1 MGAAPKQNDLS
12 SRERRP
18 RHDQFNA
25 EALTSDELS
34 RARARTTLFDLPVVD
49 ATVTGLT
56 RVGALLIVFFNLV
69 YAAENFYT
77 PASTFDASLS
87 LHLASIAMGVGLF
100 LLTFTGAIP
109 RYWREIVIFVCT
121 ALLVSNT
128 VIGAESMRVEPLFV
142 SVLFIVIGVGTLAP
156 WDWRWQAAIGVIGMT
171 CFYVLGR
178 AHGVV
183 DSDPSMHWLGLITA
197 VGLGQSSVYLRMKN
211 RRELAQNLEDQRSS
225 DRKLKESEEK
235 FRQIFE
241 QSNDIVMVSNLD
253 TGRILEVNNQFVKRS
268 RLPRELVV
276 GRRSTDLNFWM
287 EPAIREQCAKALR
300 DTGSVQNIEAE
311 LTGID
316 HTKPTTALIS
326 AVVVRLNNQNCV
338 INVVHEISDIKEA
351 QRQVRN
357 SEATLRKIFDANLD
371 SVSLNDP
378 MTRRYTDV
386 NAEFCRS
393 TGFSREEV
401 LGKTYWEIGVWPS
414 REESDNFAAALGRTG
429 EIRNMR
435 ADFYS
440 KDGRLIPC
448 LMSGVLLELDGKLS
462 CLTITRNI
470 GDLVAAE
477 QKLQSSE
484 AMLREI
490 FDSNV
495 DNIALTGL
503 SDGIIIDVNN
513 EMVRSVGLAKAEMI
527 GKRFADL
534 NVWVST
540 ERLDLFLET
549 LRKQREVRNFETTFR
564 TIGVGTF
571 PALISAVVLELGGR
585 ECVLS
590 ITRDITDLEAARQKA
605 LAASKAKTE
614 FLSSMSHEIRTP
626 MNAILG
632 MADLMGES
640 DLEPEQRRY
649 LTTIISNGNALL
661 ELINS
666 ILDIARVESGR
677 LSLEAVEFDV
687 VELTEKVAD
696 TLAVRADEKGIE
708 LAVRFGSLLPPMLVG
723 DPLRL
728 RQVLTNL
735 IGNAIKFTGR
745 GEIVI
750 DVALNPGQSNPGSL
764 LFSVRDTGIGIP
776 PDVLPKVFSAF
787 TQADSSTTRKYGG
800 SGLGLTIVE
809 RLVALMGGR
818 VWVESELGTG
828 STFYFTAELGLPTAV
843 TSQSETPEHRGPEL
857 SGIRALVVDDNAT
870 VRSIASAMLLSRGA
884 VVTEAGSGAEGL
896 LAIDE
901 ANRNH
906 ASFGLMLIDLQMP
919 AMDGFEMIRR
929 IRLGPDGNSPI
940 VILMT
945 SGGLTNRLN
954 AMKELGVHHYV
965 VKPLK
970 SRELCA
976 AISGAMARVAAP
988 GDAVVE
994 PRREAAPNGSAA
1006 HLLDRPLSILLAD
1019 DSADNRLL
1027 IAAYLK
1033 KSRYLL
1039 DEVENG
1045 QAALDHFMTRAYD
1058 VVLMDIQMPVLDG
1071 YSAVQM
1077 IRQWETAS
1085 QRRRTPIIALTASAL
1100 EQDVR
1105 RAHEVGCDLHVSKPV
1120 KKSTLL
1126 QAIADVVENSEHD
1139 DAAPKPNSSG
1149 APDAANASG
1158 D

>member
-18 RHDQFNA
+18 RHDQLNA
-25 EALTSDELS
+25 EALTSDELA
-34 RARARTTLFDLPVVD
+34 RARARTTLFDLPAVD

-56 RVGALLIVFFNLV
+56 RAGALLIVFSQLLF
-69 YAAENFYT
+69 AAQHRYT
-77 PASTFDASLS
+77 SASTFDATLS
-87 LHLASIAMGVGLF
+87 AILAMVAVGVVF
-100 LLTFTGAIP
+100 FILTFTAAIP
-109 RYWREIVIFVCT
+109 RYWREVVIFVCT
-121 ALLVSNT
+121 ALLAST
-128 VIGAESMRVEPLFV
+128 TAIGVESMRVEPLYVTVLIVVV
-142 SVLFIVIGVGTLAP
+142 SAGMLAP
-156 WDWRWQAAIGVIGMT
+156 WDWRWQAAISGIGLI
-171 CFYVLGR
+171 CFYVFER
-178 AHGVV
+178 AHGAV
-183 DSDPSMHWLGLITA
+183 DPYPAIHWLGLMTA
-197 VGLGQSSVYLRMKN
+197 VGLAQSNVYLQTKN
-211 RRELAQNLEDQRSS
+211 RRELAQHLEDQWSS

-276 GRRSTDLNFWM
+276 GRRATDLNFWM

-300 DTGSVQNIEAE
+300 ETGSVQNIEAE
-311 LTGID
+311 LTGVD

-326 AVVVRLNNQNCV
+326 AVVVRVNNQNCV

-351 QRQVRN
+351 ERKARN
-357 SEATLRKIFDANLD
+357 SEAMLRKIFDANLD
-371 SVSLNDP
+371 SVSINDP
-378 MTRRYTDV
+378 ITRRYTDV

-429 EIRNMR
+429 EVRNMR
-435 ADFYS
+435 ADFYA

-477 QKLQSSE
+477 QKLIDSE
-484 AMLREI
+484 ASLRKI
-490 FDSNV
+490 FDSILDPLSITDV
-495 DNIALTGL
+495 DGRFV
-503 SDGIIIDVNN
+503 DVNP
-513 EMVRSVGLAKAEMI
+513 EFARLTEYSREEII
-527 GKRFADL
+527 GAVSPGVADSGYARPGGEY
-534 NVWVST
+534 VES
-540 ERLDLFLET
+540 
-549 LRKQREVRNFETTFR
+549 LRRTGQVRNFEV
-564 TIGVGTF
+564 TIRSKSGVEI
-571 PALISAVVLELGGR
+571 PVLLSSVVVSLGGAWR
-585 ECVLS
+585 VVTICH
-590 ITRDITDLEAARQKA
+590 DITDLEAARQKA

-640 DLEPEQRRY
+640 DLDSEQRRY

-696 TLAVRADEKGIE
+696 TLAVRAHEKGIE
-708 LAVRFGSLLPPMLVG
+708 LAVRIGSGLPPMLVG

-745 GEIVI
+745 GEVVI

-809 RLVALMGGR
+809 RLVALMGGS

-828 STFYFTAELGLPTAV
+828 STFYFTAELGLPPAV
-843 TSQSETPEHRGPEL
+843 TNQSETLEHRGPEL
-857 SGIRALVVDDNAT
+857 SGVRALVVDDNAT
-870 VRSIASAMLLSRGA
+870 ARSIASAMLLSKGA

-896 LAIDE
+896 LAIDD

-906 ASFGLMLIDLQMP
+906 TSFGVMLVDLQMP

-929 IRLGPDGNSPI
+929 IRLGPNGNLPI
-940 VILMT
+940 VILVT
-945 SGGLTNRLN
+945 SGGLTTRLN
-954 AMKELGVHHYV
+954 AMKDLGVNHYV
-965 VKPLK
+965 VKPIK
-970 SRELCA
+970 RRELYA
-976 AISGAMARVAAP
+976 AICDAMAELAAP
-988 GDAVVE
+988 ADAVVE
-994 PRREAAPNGSAA
+994 PRPEVAPNGSSA

-1033 KSRYLL
+1033 KSRYVL
-1039 DEVENG
+1039 DEVEDG
-1045 QAALDHFMTRAYD
+1045 QAAVDRFMTRAYD

-1071 YSAVQM
+1071 YSAVRM

-1139 DAAPKPNSSG
+1139 DAAAKPNSNG
-1149 APDAANASG
+1149 APDAANAIG
-1158 D
+1158 G